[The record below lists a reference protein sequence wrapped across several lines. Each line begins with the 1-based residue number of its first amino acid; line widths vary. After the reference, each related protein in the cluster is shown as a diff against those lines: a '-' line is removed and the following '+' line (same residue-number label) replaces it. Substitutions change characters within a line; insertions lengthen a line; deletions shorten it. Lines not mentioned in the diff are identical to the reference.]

1 MTRAH
6 DARQRRV
13 PTQAGSPA
21 DYPTHPSL
29 PMIPRVVPGQRPD
42 TPPPNRSTPPPGPTP
57 GPQIPRLPRI
67 PADRAPARP
76 RPPQRSRPSAAGPD
90 TTRAGGRPLVGSS
103 RAQAPTFPVVPAER
117 NPSRRHAA
125 GTSGPGWWRPPARTG
140 PVPAVEAEPRH
151 RAGSR
156 PESGNASRPES
167 RPESGIYQ
175 PPPPG
180 GRRPAAWAALER
192 RSRPPSSSRFT
203 RPGRQPR
210 TSRTPRT
217 PRERR
222 RLAIKIVLW
231 SLLAVLVSPLLAFAA
246 GYLLFAVPNPDD
258 AVNNQVALV
267 SFADGT
273 QLTRLV
279 PEAGNRTKVGIDA
292 VPVHVREAVLAAEDR
307 TFYSN
312 PGFDLTGIVRAAWNQ
327 LRGGAGGGSTITQQF
342 VKNALVGDE
351 QTLWR
356 KYKELVLSVKISQER
371 TKDEILGDY
380 LNAIY
385 FGRGAYGI
393 QSASQAYFGKD
404 VGQLTSE
411 EGALL
416 AGLIQSP
423 SRWDPA
429 ISPERSVQRWD
440 FVLDGMVAQGWLSPE
455 KRAAAQFPAT
465 VPRSTGPGGGVPSDS
480 SGHIITAVTS
490 ELADLGISEQDLAQG
505 GLRITTTIDPAR
517 QQQAVAAAHAA
528 LNGQPQDL
536 RSAVVA
542 IDPATGGILAYYG
555 GDNGQGLDYART
567 QRLAG
572 STFKPFV
579 VLAGLLRNPPVG
591 LGETFDGNARPGL
604 RNAAGADCSRCD
616 LKQAMTVS
624 NNVVFAS
631 LARKVGP
638 AAVADAARAAG
649 VTAPLADP
657 NDGIALGN
665 KEVSTVDLAS
675 AYATIAAGGMWR
687 PPHLVASVV
696 RADDTVLYQA
706 ATQGEQRFPERVARN
721 VTETMLDVASSDGLA
736 LPGGRP
742 VAAKTGTV
750 ESRVDGQNNDAW
762 MAGFTPTVSTSVWM
776 GTDMNSPIRTSGGT
790 PVEGKSL
797 PGEVWQEFMADAHDD
812 APVAQFA
819 PFRPIGEPPRER
831 APAVPTAAPPSGTAP
846 SGAPVAPDGTGPS
859 GTATPAPDASAPAAQ
874 PGPSPSA
881 EPAAEPA
888 PSRPARPTPTPTPT
902 PTGHDPAEPTDGGDE
917 TGE

>member
-1 MTRAH
+1 M
-6 DARQRRV
+6 
-13 PTQAGSPA
+13 
-21 DYPTHPSL
+21 
-29 PMIPRVVPGQRPD
+29 
-42 TPPPNRSTPPPGPTP
+42 
-57 GPQIPRLPRI
+57 
-67 PADRAPARP
+67 
-76 RPPQRSRPSAAGPD
+76 
-90 TTRAGGRPLVGSS
+90 
-103 RAQAPTFPVVPAER
+103 
-117 NPSRRHAA
+117 
-125 GTSGPGWWRPPARTG
+125 
-140 PVPAVEAEPRH
+140 
-151 RAGSR
+151 
-156 PESGNASRPES
+156 
-167 RPESGIYQ
+167 
-175 PPPPG
+175 
-180 GRRPAAWAALER
+180 
-192 RSRPPSSSRFT
+192 
-203 RPGRQPR
+203 
-210 TSRTPRT
+210 
-217 PRERR
+217 
-222 RLAIKIVLW
+222 LW
-231 SLLAVLVSPLLAFAA
+231 SLLGVLASPMLAFGA

-267 SFADGT
+267 SFADGS

-279 PEAGNRTKVGIDA
+279 PEAGNRTKVGIEA

-312 PGFDLTGIVRAAWNQ
+312 PGFDLSGIVRAAWNQ
-327 LRGGAGGGSTITQQF
+327 LRGGVGGGSTITQQF

-404 VGQLTSE
+404 VAQLTSE

-429 ISPERSVQRWD
+429 ISPERAVQRWD
-440 FVLDGMVAQGWLSPE
+440 FVLDGMVAQGWLSPA

-465 VPRSTGPGGGVPSDS
+465 IARPTGTGGGVPSDS
-480 SGHIITAVTS
+480 SGHIVTAVTR
-490 ELADLGISEQDLAQG
+490 ELADLGIDEQDLAQG

-517 QQQAVAAAHAA
+517 QRQAVTAAHAA
-528 LNGQPQDL
+528 LNGQPPDL

-542 IDPATGGILAYYG
+542 IDPGTGGIVAYYG

-579 VLAGLLRNPPVG
+579 VLAGLLRDPPVG
-591 LGETFDGNARPGL
+591 LGETFDGTAKRGL
-604 RNAAGADCSRCD
+604 RNAAGADCTRCD

-631 LARKVGP
+631 LARKIGP
-638 AAVADAARAAG
+638 EAVADAARAAG
-649 VTAPLADP
+649 VTAPLTDP

-721 VTETMLDVASSDGLA
+721 VTETMLDVASTDGLA

-797 PGEVWQEFMADAHDD
+797 PGEVWQEFMSDAHDD

-819 PFRPIGEPPRER
+819 PFRPIGEPPRDR
-831 APAVPTAAPPSGTAP
+831 APVVPSGPPASTTAP
-846 SGAPVAPDGTGPS
+846 SGAPVSGAPPSASTPADDTGAS
-859 GTATPAPDASAPAAQ
+859 ATSTPAPSAAPGPTSAATE
-874 PGPSPSA
+874 PGPS
-881 EPAAEPA
+881 
-888 PSRPARPTPTPTPT
+888 RPPRSTPTPADREPA
-902 PTGHDPAEPTDGGDE
+902 DPVDGSDE

>member
-1 MTRAH
+1 M
-6 DARQRRV
+6 
-13 PTQAGSPA
+13 PA
-21 DYPTHPSL
+21 
-29 PMIPRVVPGQRPD
+29 
-42 TPPPNRSTPPPGPTP
+42 
-57 GPQIPRLPRI
+57 
-67 PADRAPARP
+67 
-76 RPPQRSRPSAAGPD
+76 
-90 TTRAGGRPLVGSS
+90 
-103 RAQAPTFPVVPAER
+103 AE
-117 NPSRRHAA
+117 
-125 GTSGPGWWRPPARTG
+125 
-140 PVPAVEAEPRH
+140 VEPRH
-151 RAGSR
+151 RAGAR
-156 PESGNASRPES
+156 AEHDPAPN
-167 RPESGIYQ
+167 
-175 PPPPG
+175 

-192 RSRPPSSSRFT
+192 PPSSERPSRAD
-203 RPGRQPR
+203 RQ
-210 TSRTPRT
+210 PRT
-217 PRERR
+217 PRELRR
-222 RLAIKIVLW
+222 FVIKLVLW
-231 SLLAVLVSPLLAFAA
+231 SLLGVLAAPVLAFGA
-246 GYLLFAVPNPDD
+246 GYLFFPVPNPDD

-312 PGFDLTGIVRAAWNQ
+312 PGFDLAGIVRAAWNQ
-327 LRGGAGGGSTITQQF
+327 LRGGVGGGSTITQQF

-404 VGQLTSE
+404 VGQVSSE

-429 ISPERSVQRWD
+429 INPDRAVQRWN
-440 FVLDGMVAQGWLSPE
+440 FVLDGMVAQGWLDPA

-465 VPRSTGPGGGVPSDS
+465 IPRSTATGGGVPSDS
-480 SGHIITAVTS
+480 SGHIITAVTR
-490 ELADLGISEQDLAQG
+490 ELADLGITDQDLAQG
-505 GLRITTTIDPAR
+505 GLRITTTIDPVR
-517 QQQAVAAAHAA
+517 QQQAVDAAHSA
-528 LNGQPQDL
+528 LRGQPDDL

-542 IDPATGGILAYYG
+542 IDPNTGAILAYYG
-555 GDNGQGLDYART
+555 GDNGHGLDYART

-579 VLAGLLRNPPVG
+579 VLAGLLRDPPVG
-591 LGETFDGNARPGL
+591 LGETFDGAPRRGL
-604 RNAAGADCSRCD
+604 RNAAGADCARCD
-616 LKQAMTVS
+616 LKEAMTVS

-649 VTAPLADP
+649 VTAPLTDP
-657 NDGIALGN
+657 DGGIALGN
-665 KEVSTVDLAS
+665 KEVSTIDLAS
-675 AYATIAAGGMWR
+675 AYATIAAGGVWH
-687 PPHLVASVV
+687 PPHLVARVT

-706 ATQGEQRFPERVARN
+706 SPQGEQRFPERVARN
-721 VTETMLDVASSDGLA
+721 VTEAMLDVASADGLA
-736 LPGGRP
+736 LPDGRP

-750 ESRVDGQNNDAW
+750 ESRVEGQNNDAW

-776 GTDMNSPIRTSGGT
+776 GTDMNSPIRTSAGT

-812 APVAQFA
+812 APVAQFT
-819 PFRPIGEPPRER
+819 PFRPIGEPPRSR
-831 APAVPTAAPPSGTAP
+831 ATAPPTAPPTAAPATPTGTAQATP
-846 SGAPVAPDGTGPS
+846 SGAPAGAPPTGAE
-859 GTATPAPDASAPAAQ
+859 ATSAPAEPSADAAR
-874 PGPSPSA
+874 PSPTASS
-881 EPAAEPA
+881 E
-888 PSRPARPTPTPTPT
+888 PSRTARPTPPPQ
-902 PTGHDPAEPTDGGDE
+902 HDPDEDGAEPVG
-917 TGE
+917 